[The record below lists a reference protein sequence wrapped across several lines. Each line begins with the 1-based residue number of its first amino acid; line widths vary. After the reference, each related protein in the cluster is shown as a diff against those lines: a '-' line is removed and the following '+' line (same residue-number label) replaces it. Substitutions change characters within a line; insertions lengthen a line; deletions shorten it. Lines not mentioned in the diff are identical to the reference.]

1 MNMNDTERLPVPNIS
16 DKQHSKE
23 SNNNNNKKNQIK
35 GNISTVGL

>member
-23 SNNNNNKKNQIK
+23 SNNNKKKNQIK